1 MKLSKERMKPYSK
14 YILRAR
20 LVHNMA
26 NEIGTVS
33 NDVYAHV
40 GFSEHGDKR
49 TRNEVLDQIYTS
61 TDHLQVH
68 LASQLKRFILD
79 KYETL

>member
-1 MKLSKERMKPYSK
+1 MP
-14 YILRAR
+14 
-20 LVHNMA
+20 
-26 NEIGTVS
+26 NEIETVS

-49 TRNEVLDQIYTS
+49 TRNEVLGEIYPA

-68 LASQLKRFILD
+68 LTLQLKRFILD
-79 KYETL
+79 KYETF